1 MNMFIVLKL
10 LLLLRIINSLYM
22 TKPVSTKV
30 RKILQEN
37 KITGGERV
45 KINNLFYE
53 CYKDWTRKQVYKFKY
68 KHYYK
73 CKRISTS
80 ELLLYG
86 DVGLFKA
93 IRKYNGKGEFHIY
106 AGIYIDGELKKAISD
121 SYSLSIIPRKER
133 QKRRNIT
140 NEVELEEYKNKL
152 EVQTYGRPNHWTYNS
167 NILDE
172 LIDEEERQNYLQERW
187 FKISQLSAF
196 HKRIMY
202 LKYDYEFNSIR
213 NNNRISKLMCC
224 SEEWVRKTVNEVK
237 ERLI

>member
-1 MNMFIVLKL
+1 MTHHCYYFYRDDAAKL
-10 LLLLRIINSLYM
+10 DIG
-22 TKPVSTKV
+22 KV
-30 RKILQEN
+30 KIL
-37 KITGGERV
+37 V
-45 KINNLFYE
+45 KSIK
-53 CYKDWTRKQVYKFKY
+53 KDGV
-68 KHYYK
+68 
-73 CKRISTS
+73 
-80 ELLLYG
+80 
-86 DVGLFKA
+86 
-93 IRKYNGKGEFHIY
+93 
-106 AGIYIDGELKKAISD
+106 
-121 SYSLSIIPRKER
+121 
-133 QKRRNIT
+133 
-140 NEVELEEYKNKL
+140 EEYKTKL